1 MIGIITGDIVNSRK
15 LSSEIWIDDFK
26 KLLNNFG
33 KNPVEWDIYRGDEFQ
48 LEVKNPEDALI
59 IALRIKS
66 YFKTLK
72 LDVRMSLGFGD
83 MTYNAEKISESNGSA
98 FSRSGEVFETLKKQ
112 KINLAI
118 NSGNDTFDAE
128 INLML
133 RLSLTFMD
141 NWLAQSA
148 EFVLTAIENPTLSQE
163 EIGVKLGI
171 NQAAVS
177 RRRKRAQFDLMMEME
192 NYFRNKIKT
201 IST

>member
-1 MIGIITGDIVNSRK
+1 MISIITGDIVNSRK
-15 LSSEIWIDDFK
+15 LSSETWMNGFK
-26 KLLNNFG
+26 ELLNTFG
-33 KNPVEWDIYRGDEFQ
+33 TNPIEWEIYRGDEFQ
-48 LEVKNPEDALI
+48 LEIKNPEDALLM
-59 IALRIKS
+59 ALHIKA

-72 LDVRMSLGFGD
+72 LDARMSIGFGD
-83 MTYNAEKISESNGSA
+83 KTYEATKISESNGTA

-118 NSGNDTFDAE
+118 NSGNEGFDAE

-148 EFVLTAIENPTLSQE
+148 ELVLKYIENPSLSQE

-177 RRRKRAQFDLMMEME
+177 KRRKRTQFDLVMEME
-192 NYFRNKIKT
+192 KYFRNKIKT